1 MIIKKFK
8 FKQVISTNKTAI
20 RILKKSNLNN
30 GMIIS
35 DLQKKGKGQREKKWI
50 SNKGNLFLSFFFN
63 IDKTKISI
71 KRITKINCLLVKK
84 LISRYYKKNIIIKYP
99 NDLLIDKKKICGI
112 LQETVIK
119 LDSKYLIVGIGIN
132 LKKNPLIKNYP
143 TINLF
148 DLIERNIRKKEIENK
163 LKNIFELNLG
173 KIYKKHKITN

>member
-71 KRITKINCLLVKK
+71 KKITKINCLLVKK

-112 LQETVIK
+112 LQEIIINKNT
-119 LDSKYLIVGIGIN
+119 KYLIVGIGLNII
-132 LKKNPLIKNYP
+132 KSPKIKNYP
-143 TINLF
+143 TTNL
-148 DLIERNIRKKEIENK
+148 LKLTKKKFKAEHLGNELK
-163 LKNIFELNLG
+163 LIFEKNFLKHY
-173 KIYKKHKITN
+173 KIII